1 MREDTS
7 LHVMIPSSILCSAE
21 TEVLQEKASR
31 EIRFLR
37 VSRLHY
43 IRNAP
48 YTIYMYTVFYQPP
61 VPVTV
66 CMHGPPDGLVHH
78 GSSVSAVVLGSL
90 ATTWLVYTL
99 AKIPVCIIYSCLCR
113 PDAWA
118 WLECHAL
125 TLEDWRYWTHVHC
138 PHTHTNTEAAP
149 LFITL
154 SPESY
159 CSHTDAESENSIY
172 TSNRAP
178 LMTKIWGQ
186 FPKNI
191 SILFTPND
199 TPVTLSLSFFYV
211 GELHHLRTQVLMP
224 TSWPQQL
231 HRQAGDVWTHRS
243 IHHSHSSRGEYCSH
257 WNRYWYQ
264 YRYLEFEPFCFT
276 LLSVITM
283 K

>member
-7 LHVMIPSSILCSAE
+7 LHVMIPSSILCSGE

-186 FPKNI
+186 FPKT
-191 SILFTPND
+191 SPYYLLLMTHQW
-199 TPVTLSLSFFYV
+199 LSV
-211 GELHHLRTQVLMP
+211 C
-224 TSWPQQL
+224 
-231 HRQAGDVWTHRS
+231 
-243 IHHSHSSRGEYCSH
+243 HSSMLESCITWEH
-257 WNRYWYQ
+257 RYW
-264 YRYLEFEPFCFT
+264 RLRHDPSSCTDRLVMSGHTDLSITPTAVGVSTVHTGTDTGTSTGTWNLSPFA
-276 LLSVITM
+276 LLYFL
-283 K
+283 